1 MLIFTEM
8 SNEELEKY
16 SKERCDEIRNIYE
29 NLKQSVNGLA
39 FIKDDKERIKSM
51 YDILEEIDKLSDEHV
66 DTLDRHLLAYE
77 NDKRLTNVITKL
89 KQEEE
94 S

>member
-16 SKERCDEIRNIYE
+16 KTERCAEIQSLYE
-29 NLKQSVNGLA
+29 NLKQSLNRLA
-39 FIKDDKERIKSM
+39 FVDDDRERIRSM
-51 YDILEEIDKLSDEHV
+51 YDIVEEIDKLSYEHV
-66 DTLDRHLLAYE
+66 DTLDRYLLAYE
-77 NDKRLTNVITKL
+77 NNKHLTNIITRL
-89 KQEEE
+89 EHDEE